1 MLVFFWGGA
10 NPEDGNKSLE
20 TFCCT
25 YFAGNDHIS
34 PPEGRLESMMF
45 GTSRLVG
52 YGLLVPCRGSFS
64 FLSTLSEDSGEYAAN
79 LTYVARKREDLFH
92 RVKTQDTVK
101 PCVNQILT
109 YETLSRKRPN
119 SLRGSDSSNI
129 YLLRYGTVDGRN
141 PEPRLYKNLANGI
154 NMDKLSTGGG
164 FQPSTVW

>member
-1 MLVFFWGGA
+1 
-10 NPEDGNKSLE
+10 
-20 TFCCT
+20 
-25 YFAGNDHIS
+25 
-34 PPEGRLESMMF
+34 
-45 GTSRLVG
+45 VG
-52 YGLLVPCRGSFS
+52 YGVLVPCRGSFS

-79 LTYVARKREDLFH
+79 LTYVAGKPDDFFD

-119 SLRGSDSSNI
+119 SLRGSDSSSI

-141 PEPRLYKNLANGI
+141 PEPRYIKPCKW
-154 NMDKLSTGGG
+154 DKLSTGGG